1 MKRVN
6 SVEFA
11 TKRTIATLKLKGE
24 SDLRVAAQKKEA
36 PRREPEDL
44 DKKLGCENQRLNS
57 KPEARR
63 QEARANLERFT
74 DQLAVMAH
82 WCEQLKAELKDVYVI
97 LDSERFDSLTR
108 RIRLFC
114 EAADALC
121 DTLGGRE

>member
-1 MKRVN
+1 MKLVN

-11 TKRTIATLKLKGE
+11 TKTAENDVGERKE
-24 SDLRVAAQKKEA
+24 SDLRVARKEA

-44 DKKLGCENQRLNS
+44 DKKLGCANQQLNS

-82 WCEQLKAELKDVYVI
+82 WCEQLKAELKDVYVL

-114 EAADALC
+114 EAAEALC
-121 DTLGGRE
+121 DTLGGRQ

>member
-1 MKRVN
+1 M
-6 SVEFA
+6 
-11 TKRTIATLKLKGE
+11 
-24 SDLRVAAQKKEA
+24 RVAAQKKEA

-44 DKKLGCENQRLNS
+44 DKKLGCENQQLHS

-82 WCEQLKAELKDVYVI
+82 WCEQLKAELNDVYVL

-108 RIRLFC
+108 RTRLFC

-121 DTLGGRE
+121 DMLGGRK